1 MCRRIVVIAAA
12 LCAVLALSGVGDAL
26 AAQGDTPPP
35 LGLRSIG
42 AAPDITF
49 AGQQAQVSVS
59 IPVPQNLTPDKLSGF
74 TDVPPFV
81 TGGTVDVLQGD
92 RVISRT
98 PINPAP
104 NSPIELP
111 LAGVRVT
118 RNAADITLRAYLTV
132 SGICQFDPDNAFHI
146 RDTTLSF
153 TGREAIPRNVAE
165 FLPPI
170 LRKLTIFVPQNPT
183 SAEASAAVGLATS
196 VASNYGTADFDIDV
210 ASLGAGSLVPSGQPD
225 SLERQIVISS
235 AAPAGLSV
243 ENQNGAAYLVIG
255 GQANELTNQARAL
268 TSNLSPIAQSS
279 SAVAGPLHDAP
290 QLTPE
295 VQTLADLGINDQI
308 VTSSAWPSITL
319 GIDQTRLGR
328 PSQDIRVQLIGSAT
342 PAANGSSP
350 VVSVRLG
357 DRVIATIKTDDSG
370 AFNQWVDLPNDA
382 LSRYN
387 GLVVTLERGDVK
399 EGCGNGTRGSLSV
412 SAAGEIRSSPA
423 DPPIPA
429 GLGSVP
435 QSLMPRTQLA
445 WTKGDVPDVARAV
458 SIMTTMQRLSAVPLG
473 VDVVS
478 MSDAASSTQPAVLI
492 AADGQ
497 GLPDGVALPVTQ
509 KSGTVTVRSSS
520 GAESKVTLNPQVQ
533 FGSLQV
539 TRSDDRSML
548 VATSTND
555 AGDLDDLVRWFSD
568 NASNATGDAALKI
581 LGRDPIT
588 VDADAGAHDETSN
601 SHPLGWLVVVAV
613 ILGAV
618 ILFLI
623 VAAGLKLLRR
633 RHTGDDSAR

>member
-153 TGREAIPRNVAE
+153 TGREAIPRSVAE

-235 AAPAGLSV
+235 ACLLYTSPSPRDATLS
-243 ENQNGAAYLVIG
+243 
-255 GQANELTNQARAL
+255 RM
-268 TSNLSPIAQSS
+268 PS
-279 SAVAGPLHDAP
+279 SA
-290 QLTPE
+290 
-295 VQTLADLGINDQI
+295 
-308 VTSSAWPSITL
+308 
-319 GIDQTRLGR
+319 
-328 PSQDIRVQLIGSAT
+328 
-342 PAANGSSP
+342 
-350 VVSVRLG
+350 
-357 DRVIATIKTDDSG
+357 
-370 AFNQWVDLPNDA
+370 
-382 LSRYN
+382 
-387 GLVVTLERGDVK
+387 
-399 EGCGNGTRGSLSV
+399 
-412 SAAGEIRSSPA
+412 
-423 DPPIPA
+423 
-429 GLGSVP
+429 
-435 QSLMPRTQLA
+435 
-445 WTKGDVPDVARAV
+445 
-458 SIMTTMQRLSAVPLG
+458 
-473 VDVVS
+473 
-478 MSDAASSTQPAVLI
+478 
-492 AADGQ
+492 
-497 GLPDGVALPVTQ
+497 
-509 KSGTVTVRSSS
+509 
-520 GAESKVTLNPQVQ
+520 
-533 FGSLQV
+533 
-539 TRSDDRSML
+539 
-548 VATSTND
+548 
-555 AGDLDDLVRWFSD
+555 
-568 NASNATGDAALKI
+568 
-581 LGRDPIT
+581 
-588 VDADAGAHDETSN
+588 
-601 SHPLGWLVVVAV
+601 
-613 ILGAV
+613 
-618 ILFLI
+618 
-623 VAAGLKLLRR
+623 
-633 RHTGDDSAR
+633 